1 YVIITNDTDIYG
13 NPVGNFTGK
22 FQEFADWKNQMGMS
36 AKVVTVDL
44 IRANYPGVDV
54 PEKIRKF
61 IQEAHQKWGAEYVL
75 LGGNAS
81 VIPVRWIHHGYNT
94 PTDLYY
100 SAIYHPT
107 FGYNDNWNADGN
119 HAIGVNSSN
128 NTDPDFAD
136 YVPDIGVGRAPVK
149 NDTEAERFL
158 DKNIAYSTA
167 SGAWLGKTLLGYG
180 GTFDYNWDEGTALKV
195 SHDIVQAHHN
205 NTDFYKM
212 FEYLNERNIPD
223 INN

>member
-1 YVIITNDTDIYG
+1 
-13 NPVGNFTGK
+13 
-22 FQEFADWKNQMGMS
+22 
-36 AKVVTVDL
+36 
-44 IRANYPGVDV
+44 
-54 PEKIRKF
+54 
-61 IQEAHQKWGAEYVL
+61 
-75 LGGNAS
+75 
-81 VIPVRWIHHGYNT
+81 
-94 PTDLYY
+94 
-100 SAIYHPT
+100 
-107 FGYNDNWNADGN
+107 
-119 HAIGVNSSN
+119 
-128 NTDPDFAD
+128 
-136 YVPDIGVGRAPVK
+136 K

-223 INN
+223 INNEASWCRAYYPLHSSCTTNSVAIQDADMSHGGILSQITSGYGIINVLDHGGPYSLGIGSLTHLPALTMNDFSGLSNDKFGIF